1 MASTTVDLSLDFEA
15 MDAPELLA
23 WGLET
28 YHPSLA
34 VSVAGGAEGMVVVDM
49 ASKMVPDLRVFTLDT
64 GKLHE
69 ETLLY
74 FEAIEKRY
82 GIVIE
87 RFRPD
92 PGQLERM
99 VGAFG
104 EDLQFKGVNFRALCC
119 QIRKLYPM
127 KLALQGRDAYIT
139 GIRRSQAATRAGIA
153 KVDIDDEHG
162 GIVKISPLAD
172 WTPER
177 VATYVEDHQ
186 VPTHPLFEQ
195 GYRSIGCAPCT
206 RPVGEDEDERA
217 GRWWWEVDAPKECG
231 LHARPIGALD
241 FEMSEIVGDEAE

>member
-15 MDAPELLA
+15 MDARGVLGWALDS
-23 WGLET
+23 
-28 YHPSLA
+28 YHPDLA

-49 ASKMVPDLRVFTLDT
+49 ASQMVPDLEVFTLDT

-74 FEAIEKRY
+74 FETVEERY
-82 GIVIE
+82 GIRIR
-87 RFRPD
+87 RFEPD

-99 VGAFG
+99 ISAFG
-104 EDLQFKGVNFRALCC
+104 EDLYFKGVNFRALCC
-119 QIRKLYPM
+119 QVRKVYPM
-127 KLALQGRDAYIT
+127 KHALQGRDAYVT
-139 GIRRSQAATRAGIA
+139 GIRRSQTATRSGIR
-153 KVDIDDEHG
+153 KVEIDDEHG
-162 GIVKISPLAD
+162 GIVKVSPLAD
-172 WTPER
+172 WSPEQ
-177 VATYVEDHQ
+177 VAAYVEEHD

-231 LHARPIGALD
+231 LHSRPVGALD
-241 FEMSEIVGDEAE
+241 FEISEVVGDDAE